1 MSRIDDFETGMSR
14 TEADRLFREDA
25 ARRLNAD
32 TRLVK
37 WFGAPETS
45 AQAER
50 AGRLLT
56 TAFAVFCIV
65 GGLAMTLGVALLPAS
80 ALSAVAFVVLA
91 LVARLF

>member
-14 TEADRLFREDA
+14 TEADRLFREEA
-25 ARRLNAD
+25 ARRVEAD
-32 TRLVK
+32 GRLVK
-37 WFGAPETS
+37 WFGDAEAN

-56 TAFAVFCIV
+56 TAFAVFAIV
-65 GGLAMTLGVALLPAS
+65 GGLAMTVGVALLPAS

-91 LVARLF
+91 VVARLF